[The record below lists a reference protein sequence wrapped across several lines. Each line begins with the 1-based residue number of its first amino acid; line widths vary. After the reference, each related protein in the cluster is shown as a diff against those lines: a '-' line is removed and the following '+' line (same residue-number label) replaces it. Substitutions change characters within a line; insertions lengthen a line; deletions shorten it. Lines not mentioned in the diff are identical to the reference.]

1 MKTAIDSSVLWSLI
15 KRQPGFESWQQV
27 LWRAGQ
33 DGELVVCPIVIAEI
47 SPAFTSA
54 NHTLQNLLKI
64 GVRYEQIEPTSAYL
78 AGEIHTAYRQAGG
91 PRTHILPDFLI
102 AAHARL
108 QADRLAAVAR
118 GYLRRDFPYLPVLAP

>member
-33 DGELVVCPIVIAEI
+33 DGELVVCPIVFAEI

-54 NHTLQNLLKI
+54 THTLQNLQKI
-64 GVRYEQIEPTSAYL
+64 GVRYEQLEPTSAYL
-78 AGEIHTAYRQAGG
+78 AGEIHTAYRRAGG
-91 PRTHILPDFLI
+91 HRTHILPDFLI

-108 QADRLAAVAR
+108 QADRLAAVDR
-118 GYLRRDFPYLPVLAP
+118 GYLRHYFPDLPVLAP

>member
-15 KRQPGFESWQQV
+15 KRQPRFESWQQV

-33 DGELVVCPIVIAEI
+33 DGELVVCPIVFAEI

-102 AAHARL
+102 AAHARR
-108 QADRLAAVAR
+108 QADRLAAVDR
-118 GYLRRDFPYLPVLAP
+118 CYLRHFFPDLPVLAP